1 CARDGA
7 DRNFVVVIADW

>member
-7 DRNFVVVIADW
+7 DRNFAVVIADW